1 VKERRASARW
11 LAAEALLDRSV
22 LGADPSA
29 CYLHGG
35 DQTCAKQQETG
46 RLRCHLSDL
55 ASDLSVREVGVV
67 NVGVRFS
74 AVQGGDKA
82 SFRQRS
88 GSTFLGDEGRSVGA
102 SEGQINRGVERT
114 GRGIWERG
122 ERNRHHFVD
131 SHRTAAMNVRC
142 ACGSGQAGERFSD
155 RQQITAEGEDANSC
169 CWTSSRGDLIGSQQD
184 GAVDSIGVGG
194 DDWGESK
201 GKGKEDGPGED
212 DTFEQRVLLPRWGGN
227 RLDGIE
233 YGQLP
238 RSQNRL
244 TKGSCAIEKNIIRS

>member
-1 VKERRASARW
+1 
-11 LAAEALLDRSV
+11 
-22 LGADPSA
+22 
-29 CYLHGG
+29 
-35 DQTCAKQQETG
+35 
-46 RLRCHLSDL
+46 
-55 ASDLSVREVGVV
+55 
-67 NVGVRFS
+67 
-74 AVQGGDKA
+74 
-82 SFRQRS
+82 
-88 GSTFLGDEGRSVGA
+88 
-102 SEGQINRGVERT
+102 
-114 GRGIWERG
+114 
-122 ERNRHHFVD
+122 
-131 SHRTAAMNVRC
+131 MNVRC
-142 ACGSGQAGERFSD
+142 VCGSGQPGERFSD

-244 TKGSCAIEKNIIRS
+244 TKGSCAIEENHSFFKRALKRLIGRDSSGCIAEHGKQFPEIKPSSCGRRDLAVTS